1 MSAILDSLRN
11 QTPHPMFA
19 ERNAAHVARTAHA
32 VNVARPAA
40 RPVQVTVKP
49 AAKAA
54 TKQWTRADFD
64 RVDAELLKV
73 VPGRYALARREPST
87 GGNTI
92 TFLVV
97 FESKRNSTVKHMIR
111 QLVGA
116 PGAFAER
123 TLPLEHQYFAALH
136 IAEDPKA
143 AMIRYGLET
152 KECGRC
158 GSPLTNDKSRAA
170 GIGPKCAT
178 YL

>member
-1 MSAILDSLRN
+1 MSAILDSLRK

-19 ERNAAHVARTAHA
+19 ERAARAAAHT
-32 VNVARPAA
+32 VNVARPVA
-40 RPVQVTVKP
+40 RPVRVAVAP
-49 AAKAA
+49 AKT

-64 RVDAELLKV
+64 LVDAELLKV
-73 VPGRYALARREPST
+73 APGRYALARREAST

-97 FESKRNSTVKHMIR
+97 FASKRNGVTRHMIR

-116 PGAFAER
+116 PGSFQER
-123 TLPLEHQYFAALH
+123 TLPLEHQHFAALH

-143 AMIRYGLET
+143 AMVRYGLET
-152 KECGRC
+152 RECGRC
-158 GSPLTNDKSRAA
+158 GSPLTNDKSRAK
-170 GIGPKCAT
+170 GIGPKCET

>member
-11 QTPHPMFA
+11 QQPHPMFA
-19 ERNAAHVARTAHA
+19 ARSPRTAVHA
-32 VNVARPAA
+32 VTVSRPAA

-49 AAKAA
+49 ATPAR
-54 TKQWTRADFD
+54 KQWTRADFD
-64 RVDAELLKV
+64 RVDEQLLKV
-73 VPGRYALARREPST
+73 APGRYALARREPST

-97 FESKRNSTVKHMIR
+97 FESKRNGVVKHMIR

-116 PGAFAER
+116 PGAFQER
-123 TLPLEHQYFAALH
+123 TLPLEHQFFAAKH

-143 AMIRYGLET
+143 ALVRYGLET
-152 KECGRC
+152 QECGRC

-170 GIGPKCAT
+170 GIGPRCAT
-178 YL
+178 KA